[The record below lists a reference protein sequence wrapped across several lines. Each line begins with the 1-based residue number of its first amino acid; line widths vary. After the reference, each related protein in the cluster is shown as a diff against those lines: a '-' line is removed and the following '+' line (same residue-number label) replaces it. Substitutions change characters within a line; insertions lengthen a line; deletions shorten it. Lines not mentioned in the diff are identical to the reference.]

1 MADSEDTS
9 VILQGIDTIN
19 SVEGLEED
27 GYLSDEDT
35 SLSNELA
42 DAQRQWEESLQQ
54 LNKLLNWVLPPLL
67 GKYIGRRMA
76 KTLWSRFIEHFV

>member
-1 MADSEDTS
+1 M
-9 VILQGIDTIN
+9 ILQGIDTI
-19 SVEGLEED
+19 SRVEGLEED

-54 LNKLLNWVLPPLL
+54 LNKLLNWVLLPLL

>member
-1 MADSEDTS
+1 MADIEDTS
-9 VILQGIDTIN
+9 VVLQSIDMIN
-19 SVEGLEED
+19 SLEELEED

-54 LNKLLNWVLPPLL
+54 LSLSL
-67 GKYIGRRMA
+67 IH
-76 KTLWSRFIEHFV
+76 I

>member
-9 VILQGIDTIN
+9 VILQGIDSIN

-54 LNKLLNWVLPPLL
+54 LNKLLNWVLLPLL

>member
-9 VILQGIDTIN
+9 VVLQGIDTIN

-54 LNKLLNWVLPPLL
+54 LNKLLNWVLLPLL

>member
-54 LNKLLNWVLPPLL
+54 LNKLLNWYCCPCWAS
-67 GKYIGRRMA
+67 I
-76 KTLWSRFIEHFV
+76 

>member
-1 MADSEDTS
+1 MADMEDTS
-9 VILQGIDTIN
+9 VILQGIDTI
-19 SVEGLEED
+19 SSLEGLEED

-54 LNKLLNWVLPPLL
+54 LSKLLNWVLLPLL

-76 KTLWSRFIEHFV
+76 KTLWSRFIGHFV

>member
-1 MADSEDTS
+1 M
-9 VILQGIDTIN
+9 ILQGIDTIN

-42 DAQRQWEESLQQ
+42 DAQRQWEESLPTVEQAAQ
-54 LNKLLNWVLPPLL
+54 LGTAAPAGQV
-67 GKYIGRRMA
+67 YR
-76 KTLWSRFIEHFV
+76 

>member
-1 MADSEDTS
+1 M
-9 VILQGIDTIN
+9 ILQGIDTIN

-54 LNKLLNWVLPPLL
+54 LNKLLNWVLLPLL

>member
-54 LNKLLNWVLPPLL
+54 LNKLLNWVLLPCWAS
-67 GKYIGRRMA
+67 I
-76 KTLWSRFIEHFV
+76 

>member
-1 MADSEDTS
+1 M
-9 VILQGIDTIN
+9 ILQGIDTIN
-19 SVEGLEED
+19 SLEGLEED

-54 LNKLLNWVLPPLL
+54 LSKLLNWVLLPLL

-76 KTLWSRFIEHFV
+76 KTLWSRFIGHFV

>member
-1 MADSEDTS
+1 MADREDTS

-54 LNKLLNWVLPPLL
+54 LNKLLNWVLLPLL

>member
-42 DAQRQWEESLQQ
+42 DAQRQWEEWLQQ
-54 LNKLLNWVLPPLL
+54 LNKLLNWVLLPLL

>member
-1 MADSEDTS
+1 MADIEDTS
-9 VILQGIDTIN
+9 VVLQSIDMIN
-19 SVEGLEED
+19 SLEELEED

-54 LNKLLNWVLPPLL
+54 LSKLLNWVLLPLM
-67 GKYIGRRMA
+67 GKYLGRRMA
-76 KTLWSRFIEHFV
+76 KTLWSRFIDHFI

>member
-19 SVEGLEED
+19 SVEDLEED

-54 LNKLLNWVLPPLL
+54 LNKLLNWVLLPLL

>member
-1 MADSEDTS
+1 MADMEDTS

-19 SVEGLEED
+19 SLEGLEED

-54 LNKLLNWVLPPLL
+54 LSKLLNWVLLPLL
-67 GKYIGRRMA
+67 GKYMGRRVA
-76 KTLWSRFIEHFV
+76 KTLWSRFIGHFI

>member
-54 LNKLLNWVLPPLL
+54 LNKLRPAASCCTGEV
-67 GKYIGRRMA
+67 
-76 KTLWSRFIEHFV
+76 

>member
-54 LNKLLNWVLPPLL
+54 LNKLLNWVLLPLL
-67 GKYIGRRMA
+67 RKYDADGRRE
-76 KTLWSRFIEHFV
+76 R

>member
-1 MADSEDTS
+1 M
-9 VILQGIDTIN
+9 ILQGIDTIN

-27 GYLSDEDT
+27 VYLSDEDT

-54 LNKLLNWVLPPLL
+54 LNKLLNWVLLPLL

>member
-54 LNKLLNWVLPPLL
+54 LNKLLNWVRLPPA
-67 GKYIGRRMA
+67 GQVYR
-76 KTLWSRFIEHFV
+76 

>member
-27 GYLSDEDT
+27 GYLSDEDM

-42 DAQRQWEESLQQ
+42 DA
-54 LNKLLNWVLPPLL
+54 
-67 GKYIGRRMA
+67 
-76 KTLWSRFIEHFV
+76 

>member
-19 SVEGLEED
+19 SVERLEED

-54 LNKLLNWVLPPLL
+54 LNKLLNWVLLPLL